1 VSQSPIKPDR
11 QSAPGM
17 PRWVKV
23 FVILFIVLIVI
34 VIVLH
39 LTGNNVGG
47 HIPPHAVEDLLYTS
61 WL

>member
-1 VSQSPIKPDR
+1 MSQSPIKPDH
-11 QSAPGM
+11 QSPPGM

-47 HIPPHAVEDLLYTS
+47 PIPHMP
-61 WL
+61 